1 MHFVESGIVRGFN
14 RACIQLYYMSVIV
27 VLNLPSRAF
36 ELGQILPMEG
46 EGSIVLETMVPLEER
61 SIPFF
66 RVRGERNSFEELVQ
80 NHSSVNDIHVVSS
93 HDSETL
99 YALDWD
105 VSRDTF
111 FKGIVDLGA
120 NVLEARG
127 IADTWEFEL
136 RFPSHENLSRFQ
148 EHCVNNDIPIDVKGL
163 YNPTKPDAGPWF
175 GLTDPQRE
183 ALTRAVEEGYYSIPR
198 ESSTR
203 SLADDFGISDQAM
216 TERLRRAIIN
226 LVSNTLL
233 VHEKESIPQE

>member
-1 MHFVESGIVRGFN
+1 
-14 RACIQLYYMSVIV
+14 MSVIV

-36 ELGQILPMEG
+36 ELGRILPMEG
-46 EGSIVLETMVPLEER
+46 EASIVLETMVPLEER

-66 RVRGERNSFEELVQ
+66 RVHGERTSFEEKVSD
-80 NHSSVNDIHVVSS
+80 HWAVNNIHVVST
-93 HDSETL
+93 HDGDTL

-105 VSRDTF
+105 VSKDTF
-111 FKGIVDLGA
+111 FEGVVGLGA
-120 NVLEARG
+120 NILEARG
-127 IADTWEFEL
+127 VADTWEFEL
-136 RFPSHENLSRFQ
+136 RFPSHEDLSRFQ
-148 EHCVNNDIPIDVKGL
+148 EYCVDNDIPIDVKGL

-175 GLTDPQRE
+175 GLTGPQRE

-203 SLADDFGISDQAM
+203 KLADEFGISDQAM

-233 VHEKESIPQE
+233 VHEKESIAQE